1 MTHPLIHRRQILK
14 GGLILGCSAAA
25 YPLMTSVTLAGS
37 DGGAPLGDRRLVV
50 IILRGAMDG
59 LDLVQPIGD
68 PAWAGLRPT
77 LARDDA
83 LPLTGPF
90 ALHPDAADLHGLWAA
105 GELAFVHATSTPYR
119 DKRSHF
125 QGQDML
131 EAGTGNDVD
140 PALVRDGWLNRMLQA
155 VPGLTAETAFAIGR
169 DETKILS
176 GAAPVRSWAPDM
188 ALNVSP
194 QMARMIEAVY
204 HDDPLFRDAGMAA
217 LSLDAMLDG
226 EAAMAADAPM
236 MAEGGTMA
244 PAPGKM
250 RAQDA
255 IAGFA
260 ADRLRQ
266 DTRIAVFSLGGWDT
280 HGGQGN
286 GFRDALSV
294 LQRVIVKLKTDL
306 GPEIWGQTAVLTLT
320 EFGRTVRENGSKG
333 TDHGTGSALIAAGG
347 AIKGGQVLGQWPGL
361 DEGSLYKDRDL
372 MPTSDVRDWTAGVI
386 MDFYGLERGLMEGSV
401 FPGLSMA
408 APGGLI
414 R

>member
-1 MTHPLIHRRQILK
+1 MTSPLIHRRQLLK

-25 YPLMTSVTLAGS
+25 HPMMTSVTLAGS
-37 DGGAPLGDRRLVV
+37 DGAAPLGDKRLVV

-59 LDLVQPIGD
+59 LDLVRPVGD
-68 PAWAGLRPT
+68 PNWSRLRST
-77 LARDDA
+77 LALGDA

-90 ALHPDAADLHGLWAA
+90 ALHPEATDLHGLWTA
-105 GELAFVHATSTPYR
+105 GELSFVHATSTPYR

-140 PALVRDGWLNRMLQA
+140 PAGVRDGWLNRMLQA

-169 DETKILS
+169 EELKILT
-176 GAAPVRSWAPDM
+176 GAAQVRSWAPDM
-188 ALNVSP
+188 GIDISP
-194 QMARMIEAVY
+194 QMARMMEVVY

-217 LSLDAMLDG
+217 LSLDAMLDI
-226 EAAMAADAPM
+226 EASMQ
-236 MAEGGTMA
+236 MAEPTAATEMPQVRA
-244 PAPGKM
+244 KI

-255 IAGFA
+255 LAGFA
-260 ADRLRQ
+260 AARLAQ
-266 DTRIAVFSLGGWDT
+266 ETRIAVFSLNGWDT
-280 HGGQGN
+280 HGGQAGS
-286 GFRDALSV
+286 FRDAMLVLS
-294 LQRVIVKLKTDL
+294 RVIMKLKTDL

-347 AIKGGQVLGQWPGL
+347 AVRGGQILGQWPGL
-361 DEGSLYKDRDL
+361 GEGALYQDRDL
-372 MPTSDVRDWTAGVI
+372 MPTSDVRDWTARVM
-386 MDFYGLERGLMEGSV
+386 MDFYGLDRGLMEASV
-401 FPGLSMA
+401 FPGLAMQ
-408 APGGLI
+408 APGGLL